1 VCVAFL
7 SLSLSLSLKILNFDL
22 VSSRPSRLFFVL
34 NLLQKCEREEYFPH
48 AQRKKIKHNNV
59 KLNVFV
65 WKTERRFEDRA
76 SVAEKKKERRRVQLF
91 FVFFF
96 FLRSEERYCFLR
108 FVVR

>member
-1 VCVAFL
+1 M
-7 SLSLSLSLKILNFDL
+7 
-22 VSSRPSRLFFVL
+22 R
-34 NLLQKCEREEYFPH
+34 ERGIFH
-48 AQRKKIKHNNV
+48 TQRKKIKHKQNNV

-76 SVAEKKKERRRVQLF
+76 SVAEKKKERRRVQLLLFFF

>member
-1 VCVAFL
+1 MLCACVCCF
-7 SLSLSLSLKILNFDL
+7 SLSLSLLILNFDL
-22 VSSRPSRLFFVL
+22 SRLVQAALFCVEFAP
-34 NLLQKCEREEYFPH
+34 KMRERNFPH
-48 AQRKKIKHNNV
+48 ATKEDKTQNNV

-76 SVAEKKKERRRVQLF
+76 SVAEKKKERQRVQLF
-91 FVFFF
+91 FVFFV